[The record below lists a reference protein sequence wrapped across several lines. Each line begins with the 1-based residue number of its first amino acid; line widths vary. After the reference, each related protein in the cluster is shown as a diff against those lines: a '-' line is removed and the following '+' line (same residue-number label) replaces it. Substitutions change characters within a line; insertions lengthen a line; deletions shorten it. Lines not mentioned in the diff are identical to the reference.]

1 MPINPGSH
9 FPSKVQPFSCPW
21 KSLFLFWAVPSS
33 EGGTPLTPLT
43 CIWAICWGQQCVVVI
58 LVFSSISVF
67 LSHRWYHYSG
77 SYIENIPFQ
86 RIVTFLLKII
96 IASLYIEQNPQK
108 WFLDFFFFQFFL
120 FFPLVSIHWPS
131 PPTSTP
137 NISLPSPSPNWLFWF
152 CCVVCHSHHFI
163 RLPQTHESTLSTFL
177 LVCFYTSMVLFLLLG
192 LIVWS

>member
-108 WFLDFFFFQFFL
+108 WFLDFFFSVFPFF
-120 FFPLVSIHWPS
+120 
-131 PPTSTP
+131 
-137 NISLPSPSPNWLFWF
+137 SLWS
-152 CCVVCHSHHFI
+152 
-163 RLPQTHESTLSTFL
+163 LSTDPLPPPPPQIFL
-177 LVCFYTSMVLFLLLG
+177 YHHHLLIGFFGSVVLYATLIISFGSHKLMSPHWAHFY
-192 LIVWS
+192 